1 MCLSIESLDSSPHI
15 WVYII
20 SPSRKCKQTFAL
32 KHHHR
37 HQFDKVMKANS
48 SSCTNAVV
56 YTILALI
63 LALIVIANGIIV
75 LYACLVWHTNYDNE
89 INARFM
95 VGIIIFVTCTT
106 LPFALITGYLVYNC
120 FCFFHIYLLTKYS
133 YTLYSVINWLDFF
146 PQICSTS
153 QCTFNLQI
161 CTCIKRV
168 FSNLKGI
175 VSIHGEGLIV
185 LNIAFTISRI

>member
-1 MCLSIESLDSSPHI
+1 
-15 WVYII
+15 
-20 SPSRKCKQTFAL
+20 
-32 KHHHR
+32 
-37 HQFDKVMKANS
+37 MKANS
-48 SSCTNAVV
+48 SSCNTVV

-120 FCFFHIYLLTKYS
+120 FCFFHIYLLTY
-133 YTLYSVINWLDFF
+133 
-146 PQICSTS
+146 
-153 QCTFNLQI
+153 
-161 CTCIKRV
+161 
-168 FSNLKGI
+168 
-175 VSIHGEGLIV
+175 
-185 LNIAFTISRI
+185 

>member
-1 MCLSIESLDSSPHI
+1 
-15 WVYII
+15 
-20 SPSRKCKQTFAL
+20 
-32 KHHHR
+32 
-37 HQFDKVMKANS
+37 MKANS

-120 FCFFHIYLLTKYS
+120 IFFS
-133 YTLYSVINWLDFF
+133 YM
-146 PQICSTS
+146 
-153 QCTFNLQI
+153 
-161 CTCIKRV
+161 
-168 FSNLKGI
+168 
-175 VSIHGEGLIV
+175 
-185 LNIAFTISRI
+185 FTY

>member
-1 MCLSIESLDSSPHI
+1 
-15 WVYII
+15 
-20 SPSRKCKQTFAL
+20 
-32 KHHHR
+32 
-37 HQFDKVMKANS
+37 MKANS

-89 INARFM
+89 INTRFM

-120 FCFFHIYLLTKYS
+120 FCFFHIYLLTY
-133 YTLYSVINWLDFF
+133 
-146 PQICSTS
+146 
-153 QCTFNLQI
+153 
-161 CTCIKRV
+161 
-168 FSNLKGI
+168 
-175 VSIHGEGLIV
+175 
-185 LNIAFTISRI
+185 